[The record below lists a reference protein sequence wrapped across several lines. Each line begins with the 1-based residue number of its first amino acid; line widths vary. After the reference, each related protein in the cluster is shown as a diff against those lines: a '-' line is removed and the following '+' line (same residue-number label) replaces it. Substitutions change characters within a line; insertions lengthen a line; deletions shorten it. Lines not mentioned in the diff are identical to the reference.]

1 MVIPVCIPN
10 KTYENLNSFFFLA
23 RFVMDDNP
31 GDKYLLEQT
40 DANLSKKSKAPFIFH
55 ISFQSKSSLGNRYV
69 LCHFLLKLR
78 KYTETTEM
86 LFLNPAKLHIIY
98 SSLRA

>member
-1 MVIPVCIPN
+1 MMTLEINICLN
-10 KTYENLNSFFFLA
+10 KQMLMHMS
-23 RFVMDDNP
+23 
-31 GDKYLLEQT
+31 
-40 DANLSKKSKAPFIFH
+40 LSKKSKAPFIFH
-55 ISFQSKSSLGNRYV
+55 ISFQSKTSLGNRYV

-86 LFLNPAKLHIIY
+86 LFLSPTKLHIIY